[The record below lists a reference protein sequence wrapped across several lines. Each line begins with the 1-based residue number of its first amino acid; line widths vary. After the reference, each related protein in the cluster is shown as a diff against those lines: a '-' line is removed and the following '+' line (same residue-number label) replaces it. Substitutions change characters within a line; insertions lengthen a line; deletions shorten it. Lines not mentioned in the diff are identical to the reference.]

1 MIYLKYEFT
10 DKETWDS
17 VKATLY
23 TQIEEGE
30 VLISQIIAIH
40 EIGFICLAK
49 DEDGE
54 CIDLSTKY
62 AVDMLL
68 NERVA
73 ALDEYAVYPKP
84 CGIHLFGGQ
93 EALYLKSYCEANPE
107 SEYCKK
113 TND

>member
-17 VKATLY
+17 VRATLY
-23 TQIEEGE
+23 QDGA
-30 VLISQIIAIH
+30 LIPEIDSIH